1 MRKEIYR
8 NLFSLLLLSVCFL
21 LSLQI
26 KSIMTENIQEPGLF
40 GQKHSNRDYTK
51 EKTWGKNQF
60 NSSFP
65 ASLIAYMHSK
75 GIEPVYIC
83 LDKKQNIIHKYI
95 DGKTL
100 FGIDHLSDD
109 LYYGFESNYFPF
121 NRYYTGKSERI
132 DLVLSNLSTNEAL
145 RGFEVKLT
153 ALPDNTTKDLEENH
167 YSCEIVVRPPTICFV
182 ACSICRQYSTEKS
195 KQKLRNLLSGVPY
208 ITHWEMIDEVVPH
221 YETIRE
227 SVIRVM
233 ADMTNHQSPFIIQPV
248 WKTNGKNLRLTD
260 DCLDA
265 FIWSDI
271 AVIKMCIDNPYS
283 NKDINRFQRT
293 IIWIYKMLFDYV
305 TFGQFDYITI
315 IKNQSYGT
323 ANDKAFSLPG
333 TRSFE
338 FLKSRE
344 LEHPRIHKNE
354 SQNMILGGGQNFL
367 SPERRFDAMIVNT
380 PDLFDEEL

>member
-1 MRKEIYR
+1 
-8 NLFSLLLLSVCFL
+8 
-21 LSLQI
+21 
-26 KSIMTENIQEPGLF
+26 MTKNTQEPGLF

-65 ASLIAYMHSK
+65 ASLVAYMYSK
-75 GIEPVYIC
+75 NIQPVYIC
-83 LDKKQNIIHKYI
+83 IDKKQNIIHKYI
-95 DGKTL
+95 SGDIL
-100 FGIDHLSDD
+100 FGTSPLSDD

-121 NRYYTGKSERI
+121 NKYYTGKSERI
-132 DLVLSNLSTNEAL
+132 DLVLSNLNTNEAL

-153 ALPDNTTKDLEENH
+153 ALPDNTTKDLDESH

-182 ACSICRQYSTEKS
+182 ACSICCHYSTERD
-195 KQKLRNLLSGVPY
+195 KQRLRSLLSGVPY
-208 ITHWEMIDEVVPH
+208 ITHWEMIDEVAPH
-221 YETIRE
+221 YETIRNA
-227 SVIRVM
+227 VINVM
-233 ADMTNHQSPFIIQPV
+233 EDMTKHQSPFIIQPI

-260 DCLDA
+260 DCLDV
-265 FIWSDI
+265 FVWSDI
-271 AVIKMCIDNPYS
+271 AVIKMCIDSAYT

-333 TRSFE
+333 TRSFD
-338 FLKSRE
+338 FLKSPE
-344 LEHPRIHKNE
+344 LTHPRIHKNE
-354 SQNMILGGGQNFL
+354 IKNIILGGGQNFL

-380 PDLFDEEL
+380 PNLFDEEI